1 MLQHR
6 AQERRH
12 RHLRTHFLVAARR
25 AQDDRGPGAQA
36 VVDRVVGGDVAGVQR
51 DHHVQAGGRVVAH
64 VAGVEAQAIELV
76 ALGGGVA
83 QVHQRLAQLH
93 AGDLG
98 ATALADQPVMHRE
111 GQVALAAAEV
121 VHPHRLGRIAPAQ
134 AGVGQRRG
142 EHLDET
148 VDLAP
153 LARHRRDQP
162 VLRVGHAQV
171 VPERALQRQQAML
184 LAVVLLGVRVRG
196 GVRALVVGG
205 RAGAAHPQQA
215 AVAAA
220 LGLDGEL
227 RLLGAGVQVRVLEG
241 TGGDQAVQ
249 QRRHLGQRV
258 VLGDVAGGVAPD
270 QLQVRLAAQHHR
282 AGQHL
287 LEIGLGAA
295 VAAQRQAHQLARGQR
310 GLDQAEEAL
319 ARGGL
324 RCGLRRGAGNQVG
337 EHGADCR

>member
-1 MLQHR
+1 
-6 AQERRH
+6 
-12 RHLRTHFLVAARR
+12 
-25 AQDDRGPGAQA
+25 
-36 VVDRVVGGDVAGVQR
+36 
-51 DHHVQAGGRVVAH
+51 
-64 VAGVEAQAIELV
+64 
-76 ALGGGVA
+76 
-83 QVHQRLAQLH
+83 
-93 AGDLG
+93 
-98 ATALADQPVMHRE
+98 MHRE

-121 VHPHRLGRIAPAQ
+121 VHPHRLGRIALAQ
-134 AGVGQRRG
+134 TGVGQRRG
-142 EHLDET
+142 EHLDEA

-184 LAVVLLGVRVRG
+184 LAVVLLGVRVGG

-319 ARGGL
+319 ARGRL
-324 RCGLRRGAGNQVG
+324 RGGLRRGAGNQVG